1 MQIGILSKKIG
12 ENNGN
17 KGMLLHILK
26 KSEGMPR
33 MMQTNSCKGTVYVV
47 KEKDSLY
54 KIAKA
59 HGVRVKD
66 IMRQNPF
73 VNVYNLQIGDEL
85 CVPGFTNVI
94 EGAFIPYVVKKGETI
109 LDIAKMHKI
118 TVENLAKSNKKIRE
132 LTLPVGT
139 VLLIDKAK

>member
-1 MQIGILSKKIG
+1 METRECCCIFY
-12 ENNGN
+12 
-17 KGMLLHILK
+17 K

-47 KEKDSLY
+47 KEKDSLHQ
-54 KIAKA
+54 IAKA
-59 HGVRVKD
+59 YGVKVRD
-66 IMRQNPF
+66 IMRENPF

-85 CVPGFTNVI
+85 CVPGFLSVAENAYT
-94 EGAFIPYVVKKGETI
+94 PYVVKKGETI
-109 LDIAKMHKI
+109 LDIAKMHKT

>member
-1 MQIGILSKKIG
+1 
-12 ENNGN
+12 
-17 KGMLLHILK
+17 
-26 KSEGMPR
+26 

-85 CVPGFTNVI
+85 CVPGIYERDRRSFHSI
-94 EGAFIPYVVKKGETI
+94 CCQKKE
-109 LDIAKMHKI
+109 KQ
-118 TVENLAKSNKKIRE
+118 S
-132 LTLPVGT
+132 
-139 VLLIDKAK
+139 LI

>member
-1 MQIGILSKKIG
+1 
-12 ENNGN
+12 
-17 KGMLLHILK
+17 
-26 KSEGMPR
+26 

-94 EGAFIPYVVKKGETI
+94 EGAFIPYVSKKNGETI
-109 LDIAKMHKI
+109 LDIAKMHK
-118 TVENLAKSNKKIRE
+118 TQWKTLAKSNKKIRE

>member
-1 MQIGILSKKIG
+1 METRECCCIFYKKAK
-12 ENNGN
+12 ECQD
-17 KGMLLHILK
+17 
-26 KSEGMPR
+26 

-94 EGAFIPYVVKKGETI
+94 
-109 LDIAKMHKI
+109 
-118 TVENLAKSNKKIRE
+118 RE
-132 LTLPVGT
+132 L
-139 VLLIDKAK
+139 LIHML